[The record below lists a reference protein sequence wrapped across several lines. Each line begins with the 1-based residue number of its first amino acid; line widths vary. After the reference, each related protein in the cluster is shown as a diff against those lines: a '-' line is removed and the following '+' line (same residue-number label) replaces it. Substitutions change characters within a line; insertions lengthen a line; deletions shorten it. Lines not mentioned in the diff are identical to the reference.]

1 MSGDNKIFARNV
13 IVDNQYQNPNIKYNR
28 DYLISQRV
36 SKELNTYNYWG
47 IFKAYNDIHQK
58 KVDENDTKTYK
69 EIFVEGAP
77 PYQAPATR
85 SLFNRAGAVMIG
97 GDENEATELLNGDS
111 PLADRVRKIRNSA
124 SEWRITNNTPLID
137 SPANR
142 RRQRAHGGCSVKE
155 LVQQSSKGLL
165 GRAIYSYAD
174 FMYCKYLGRVPN
186 NYLITLRRFPYP
198 PGDNIT
204 SLGEAE
210 TNINEGRNRFV
221 QNQGCLVTWMGTPG
235 NEMEN
240 ILKYSVT
247 MPYKEMTAK
256 LEDASSG
263 NADNQTGVFN
273 SIASAFDPTYRQQFT
288 SGHGGAA
295 YNAWVGKMFAGPI
308 SKGAEKIGV
317 GLNRAEGPYQ
327 LNFRD
332 DNKIYGPIDRVKK
345 TYMRSEE
352 GIDFKQDI
360 TLTFEYELRSY
371 NGINGRQ
378 AFLDLIANILNVT
391 YTTGSFW
398 GGGYRGG
405 GMHQNSVFAN
415 LNIFKCKGGFT
426 DFMDAISAD
435 LDKGLTAAKNW
446 WSGNS
451 IQDIMKSIG
460 NLLNGIGGMFLGG
473 MLNKLGRP
481 VRAYANSLLSE
492 QPVGMWHVMIGNPK
506 HPIMSMGNMV
516 LKETSIQHYGPLGL
530 DDFPTGLK
538 VTCQLTRG
546 KGRDNR
552 NIELLYMHG
561 NDRIYS
567 SMSHRVMDIYRNATV
582 YNDLPHAEQSNLS
595 PAPKAT
601 NNTYIPEEQQ
611 DTNTREGDDTTTD
624 EATNEANNEATN
636 IVSSEDSSNNQTS
649 QTQGYSE
656 VVVASPPMY
665 AIDESDLKTYRDKLM
680 RFFGESDTFS
690 IIVAAA
696 EQENGSNP
704 KKPAVDPNNDGSN
717 SNEKKK

>member
-1 MSGDNKIFARNV
+1 MSSDNKIFARNA
-13 IVDNQYQNPNIKYNR
+13 IINNQYQNPNIRYNR
-28 DYLISQRV
+28 EYLITQNV

-47 IFKAYNDIHQK
+47 IFKAYNDVHQK
-58 KVDENDTKTYK
+58 NIDDKKDGYPEVFVD
-69 EIFVEGAP
+69 GAP

-97 GDENEATELLNGDS
+97 GNSAEATALLDENSTLDDKA
-111 PLADRVRKIRNSA
+111 RIIRHKA
-124 SEWRITNNTPLID
+124 SEWRIYNNTPLID
-137 SPANR
+137 SPENR
-142 RRQRAHGGCSVKE
+142 KKQRAHGGCSVKE

-174 FMYCKYLGRVPN
+174 FMYCKHLGRVPN
-186 NYLITLRRFPYP
+186 NYLITLRRFPIP

-204 SLGEAE
+204 SMGIGK
-210 TNINEGRNRFV
+210 TNLEEGQNRFT
-221 QNQGCLVTWMGTPG
+221 QHQGCLVTWLGTPG

-256 LEDASSG
+256 LEDASTGS
-263 NADNQTGVFN
+263 ADGQTGVLN
-273 SIASAFDPTYRQQFT
+273 SIAAAFDPTYRQQYT
-288 SGHGGAA
+288 SGYGGAA
-295 YNAWVGKMFAGPI
+295 YNAWVGKFFGIP
-308 SKGAEKIGV
+308 EKIDN
-317 GLNRAEGPYQ
+317 GLGKIGIKTGDANGPYQ
-327 LNFRD
+327 LNFQD
-332 DNKIYGPIDRVKK
+332 GNKVYGPVDRVKK
-345 TYMRSEE
+345 IYMRSEE

-378 AFLDLIANILNVT
+378 AFLDLLANILNVT

-415 LNIFKCKGGFT
+415 LNIFKAKGGFT
-426 DFMDAISAD
+426 DFMDALGQDIDA
-435 LDKGLTAAKNW
+435 GLTTAKNW

-451 IQDIMKSIG
+451 IQDIVKSIG
-460 NLLNGIGGMFLGG
+460 QVLNGIGGMFLGG

-481 VRAYANSLLSE
+481 TRAYANSLLSE
-492 QPVGMWHVMIGNPK
+492 QPTGMWHVMIGNPN

-567 SMSHRVMDIYRNATV
+567 SMSHRVMDMYRNAV
-582 YNDLPHAEQSNLS
+582 IYNDLDHAEPTNLSTNNQSSTNTQVPEDQSN
-595 PAPKAT
+595 P
-601 NNTYIPEEQQ
+601 
-611 DTNTREGDDTTTD
+611 NTRAEDTTATD
-624 EATNEANNEATN
+624 
-636 IVSSEDSSNNQTS
+636 IVSSEDSSNTQTD
-649 QTQGYSE
+649 QTEGYKNL
-656 VVVASPPMY
+656 VVDAPPMY
-665 AIDESDLKTYRDKLM
+665 AINEDDLKNYRDKLM

-690 IIVAAA
+690 IIVAAS
-696 EQENGSNP
+696 EQENGCNLNKP
-704 KKPAVDPNNDGSN
+704 KPDPNNEGGN
-717 SNEKKK
+717 STQKKA